1 MKQKLKEYKG
11 ITLIALIIT
20 IIVLLILAVV
30 AINTVNGNGILAHA
44 RNAQKDY
51 IDAQKKEEDL
61 LKYYEGVLNT
71 QEIMPTVA
79 ELQEKYTFSYYS
91 TLSKAIADVNAEVTT
106 NADSE
111 KENAGAGIYKNEN
124 NNVVVVL
131 LKNTEEAS
139 KLTINKNVE
148 LNLGGNVLSFTTST
162 SGIVFGTSTTA
173 TINGMLQGSKIES
186 KINDA
191 ITSNFILID
200 AEGENFNLI
209 GGEYVNSINSSGVA
223 LLMKVKVTN
232 EFYMKKCKV
241 YAENSKH
248 AYGLQVQASNAN
260 IENSV
265 IEANSSADG
274 NVQGVRVPKSTP
286 LTNMQIKNSTVKGTA
301 NERNMPFNS
310 KLWDNEYRK
319 SRSNWRFKRRKS
331 TNSSKLYGL

>member
-1 MKQKLKEYKG
+1 MERKKNKG

-20 IIVLLILAVV
+20 IVVLLILAVV
-30 AINTVNGNGILAHA
+30 AINAITGDGIIAHA

-51 IDAQKKEEDL
+51 IDATKREEDL
-61 LKYYEGVLNT
+61 LKYYEGVLDT

-91 TLSKAIADVNAEVTT
+91 TLSKAVEDVNGETTT

-111 KENAGAGIYKNEN
+111 KENAVAGIYKDGN

-131 LKNTEEAS
+131 LKNTEEAN

-148 LNLGGNVLSFTTST
+148 LNLGGNTLSFTTST
-162 SGIVFGTSTTA
+162 SGIVFGASTTA

-209 GGEYVNSINSSGVA
+209 GGEYVNNINSSGTV
-223 LLMKVKVTN
+223 LSIKVKISN
-232 EFYMKKCKV
+232 EFYMRKCEV

-260 IENSV
+260 IESSV

-274 NVQGVRVPKSTP
+274 NVQGVKISKSTP

-301 NERNMPFNS
+301 NKRNMPFNS
-310 KLWDNEYRK
+310 KLWNNEYRK
-319 SRSNWRFKRRKS
+319 SRSNWRFKRRNS
-331 TNSSKLYGL
+331 TNSSKLYEL